1 MYHIKPV
8 IPVERFRIVTHS
20 YGASFSKKKRV
31 LIKSTFFDSK
41 IKAIHLN
48 LVIVNQSKLII
59 KVTSPWTFF

>member
-8 IPVERFRIVTHS
+8 IPVERFRIVTEPL
-20 YGASFSKKKRV
+20 FQKKSV
-31 LIKSTFFDSK
+31 LIKPTFFDSK